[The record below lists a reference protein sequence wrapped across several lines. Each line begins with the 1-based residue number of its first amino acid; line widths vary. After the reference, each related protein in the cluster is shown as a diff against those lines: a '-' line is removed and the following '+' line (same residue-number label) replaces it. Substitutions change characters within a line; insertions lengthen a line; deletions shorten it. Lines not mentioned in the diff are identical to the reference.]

1 MFGSNFREKKLKKIF
16 NAKYVNARYINAN
29 SNNSTLSHSIK
40 IFSHRSN
47 SIESKDILSYSS
59 FHENSSMNPMNDI
72 GFIHLKEIKAKKTMK
87 KKYNII
93 YNKTNYYKNKHLNTS
108 RIGINEKEK
117 EKTYNSNSN
126 KKNFVNNS
134 INHTITKYIKN
145 LNANISLSFSKI
157 NKNNYSNNFWISK
170 KEYNITKIKPNKNKI
185 KTEIENAKIRI
196 KLLNNVLNNTMYKYR
211 HQTIINYK
219 KQNRDKLLYLKR
231 NFLMENTI
239 LQNNIFFHK
248 LKLSKMQDNYI
259 KIDKLK
265 DEIEKQELTFKKQ
278 KCSLIDRIIDLSIF
292 IDQLSKNNNNILNK
306 SDNSMTFSEINDL
319 SIDEMLSAKNR
330 NVHKITHFCLNTF
343 HK

>member
-1 MFGSNFREKKLKKIF
+1 
-16 NAKYVNARYINAN
+16 
-29 SNNSTLSHSIK
+29 
-40 IFSHRSN
+40 
-47 SIESKDILSYSS
+47 
-59 FHENSSMNPMNDI
+59 
-72 GFIHLKEIKAKKTMK
+72 
-87 KKYNII
+87 
-93 YNKTNYYKNKHLNTS
+93 
-108 RIGINEKEK
+108 
-117 EKTYNSNSN
+117 
-126 KKNFVNNS
+126 
-134 INHTITKYIKN
+134 
-145 LNANISLSFSKI
+145 
-157 NKNNYSNNFWISK
+157 
-170 KEYNITKIKPNKNKI
+170 
-185 KTEIENAKIRI
+185 
-196 KLLNNVLNNTMYKYR
+196 MYKYR

-292 IDQLSKNNNNILNK
+292 IDQLSKNNNNIMNK

-330 NVHKITHFCLNTF
+330 NVHKITHFCLNKF